1 MMRPSLALW
10 CVLITL
16 LLLMSGPESVSA
28 TKYAGAFM
36 DIGGGARPLGMGGAF
51 VAVANDASTVYYN
64 PAGISG
70 WSNRQ
75 ALFMHSERFGNLLN
89 YNFGS
94 YVQPTK
100 LLSDKREAGFG
111 FALQHLGADDIVISN
126 HLEYFDANGNGRFE
140 PGEGDY
146 LTQNGQRVPDEVLDN
161 LPRESDNSFA
171 FLGAFGLATGFG
183 RLGGT
188 LKIIYTDSVDG
199 NSSAGIGIDL
209 GYLYRGLLVDHL
221 DVGVKLQ
228 DATGTYL
235 SWSTGTTEYIWPM
248 VKVGAAYTIV
258 SEAMRGSLLLAID
271 SDFYFD
277 NRQFASQYWV
287 GEMSADIHAG
297 AELRFQEKV
306 MVRGGVDSGN
316 WTAGAGLLVKFIGFD
331 YAYLHHDDFESTHR
345 VSLLANF

>member
-1 MMRPSLALW
+1 MRHSLALW
-10 CVLITL
+10 CAFIALF
-16 LLLMSGPESVSA
+16 LLMSGPAHVSA

-36 DIGGGARPLGMGGAF
+36 DIGGGARPLAMGGAF

-75 ALFMHSERFGNLLN
+75 ALFMHSERFGDLLN

-94 YVQPTK
+94 YVQPTR
-100 LLSDKREAGFG
+100 LLSEKREAGFG

-126 HLEYFDANGNGRFE
+126 HLGMYDANGNGRLD
-140 PGEGDY
+140 PGDY
-146 LTQNGQRVPDEVLDN
+146 LTLNGQRVSDEVLDN

-209 GYLYRGLLVDHL
+209 GYLYRGLIADHL

-235 SWSTGTTEYIWPM
+235 SWSTGTTEYIWPA

-258 SEAMRGSLLLAID
+258 SEAMRGSLLLALD
-271 SDFYFD
+271 SDFFFD
-277 NRQFASQYWV
+277 NRGLASQYWV
-287 GEMSADIHAG
+287 GDISADIHAG

-316 WTAGAGLLVKFIGFD
+316 WTAGAGLLIKFIGFD

-345 VSLLANF
+345 VSVLANF